1 MKAFSHQF
9 PVLLNVKSRLNR
21 QSESPILTLG
31 MRKETCI
38 SCDFVSVSTIRQ
50 VADSAGSLRNQDT
63 YAVIWGLHRV
73 SLLFGLDTIVYRN
86 TDCINLK
93 HYNTFKVL
101 VGILCD

>member
-9 PVLLNVKSRLNR
+9 PVLLNVKSQLNR

-50 VADSAGSLRNQDT
+50 AADSAGSLGNQDT
-63 YAVIWGLHRV
+63 YASYLGV
-73 SLLFGLDTIVYRN
+73 T
-86 TDCINLK
+86 
-93 HYNTFKVL
+93 
-101 VGILCD
+101 